1 MTRVISKAE
10 LDALDFDAMGDVVV
24 WEEAGVVYLEED
36 LAGSPASW
44 PVEPSS

>member
-24 WEEAGVVYLEED
+24 WIEDGEIHLEED
-36 LAGSPASW
+36 ASGSPASW
-44 PVEPSS
+44 PVEDS